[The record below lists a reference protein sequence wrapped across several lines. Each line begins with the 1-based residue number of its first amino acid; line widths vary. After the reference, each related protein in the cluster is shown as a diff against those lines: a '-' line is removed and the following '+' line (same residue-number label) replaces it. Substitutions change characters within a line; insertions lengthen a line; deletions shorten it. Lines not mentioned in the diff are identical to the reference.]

1 MLRKRFAVSAT
12 TSFRRPFIYRRSC
25 LLVHNP
31 SPLVIQCLVLL
42 AGMITLCS
50 CGHPFATD
58 VTLSGIVSGSVGDN
72 RILIENSHPGTTDW
86 QLTNPA
92 AHREIE
98 AFTSRAS
105 VEPGETI
112 SFFVNTSEPTYNI
125 EIFRMGWY
133 GGMGGRRMMTPL
145 TRRGVVQ
152 TLPSADPDTL
162 LVECIWTDPLAIR
175 VPTTW
180 ISGVYLAK
188 LTSGIT
194 GKQRYVIFVV
204 RDDSGRSDLLFQLS
218 VTTYQAYNRW
228 GGFWLYSTP
237 RAYKVSFNRPYE
249 AGYGASLFLTWEY
262 DMLRFLE
269 REGYDVSYS
278 TDVDTHRRGDLLLNH
293 RAFLSVGHDEY
304 WSWDMRVNVE
314 RARDR
319 GVSLGFFGANAAYW
333 QIRLEPSGVTGSLDR
348 TMVCYKYSYTQD
360 PVYGVPIL
368 RFLTTT
374 QFRSPIVNKPED
386 SMIGVMYDFDPV
398 NSDMVI
404 QDASSW
410 VFAGTGLHNGDHLP
424 GLLGYEVDRMFGNA
438 PKNTRSIAHSSY
450 TAHNEVRYSDMT
462 VYTSFSGS
470 TVVATGSMQWN
481 WGLDDYGAGRP
492 SPAVQQATR
501 NILNKFVNGLGT
513 I

>member
-1 MLRKRFAVSAT
+1 
-12 TSFRRPFIYRRSC
+12 
-25 LLVHNP
+25 LVRNL
-31 SPLVIQCLVLL
+31 SLAVIQCLVLF
-42 AGMITLCS
+42 AGMITFSS
-50 CGHPFATD
+50 CGHRSAPEAPGVVSSSVPPTP
-58 VTLSGIVSGSVGDN
+58 SGN

-86 QLTNPA
+86 QLTNLA
-92 AHREIE
+92 THGEIE
-98 AFTSRAS
+98 GFAS
-105 VEPGETI
+105 SVSVQPGEAI

-133 GGMGGRRMMTPL
+133 GGMGGRRMTTPL
-145 TRRGVVQ
+145 TGQGVVQ

-162 LVECIWTDPLAIR
+162 LVECVWTDPLVIP

-180 ISGVYLAK
+180 VSGVYLAK
-188 LTSGIT
+188 LTSGTT

-204 RDDSGRSDLLFQLS
+204 RDDNGRSDLLFQLS

-249 AGYGASLFLTWEY
+249 DGHGAAHFLSWEY

-304 WSWDMRVNVE
+304 WSWDMRANVE

-319 GVSLGFFGANAAYW
+319 GVSLGFFGANASYW
-333 QIRLEPSGVTGSLDR
+333 QIRLEPSGVTGNLDR
-348 TMVCYKYSYTQD
+348 TIVCYKDAFAQD

-374 QFRSPIVNKPED
+374 RFRSPIVNKPED
-386 SMIGVMYDFDPV
+386 AMIGVMYDWGPV

-404 QDASSW
+404 QDASNW
-410 VFAGTGLHNGDHLP
+410 VFAGTGLHNGDHLA

-438 PKNTRSIAHSSY
+438 PANTISIAHSPY

-462 VYTSFSGS
+462 VYTASSGS

-481 WGLDDYGAGRP
+481 WGLDGYGPGQP

-501 NILNKFVNGLGT
+501 NILNEFVNGLGT
-513 I
+513 P